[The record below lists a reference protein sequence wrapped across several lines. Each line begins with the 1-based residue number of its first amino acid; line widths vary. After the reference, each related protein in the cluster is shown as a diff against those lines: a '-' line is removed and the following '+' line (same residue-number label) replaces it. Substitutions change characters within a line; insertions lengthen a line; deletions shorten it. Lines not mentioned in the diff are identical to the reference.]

1 MEAVGQLD
9 LSGLYAAYRADGQGQ
24 APYDPA
30 VMLGL
35 LFYCYL
41 KGIRSTRKVAA
52 ACIDDVG
59 CRVIAG
65 GALPSHQAFAVF
77 FRRHRPQVKAMF
89 VQVLS
94 LCAAEGLVQ
103 GHACAVDGSPV
114 SADAA
119 LSANA
124 DGARLA
130 AQITA
135 LEAALAAAAEEFMAG
150 ADPPAGLAPGDGDE
164 DQDSDEDGGDDQDS
178 GRWPR
183 RLTAMA
189 ARLGRLR
196 AAQQVLA
203 ARVAASA
210 DGTPAENA
218 RSAVTHLEQRLA
230 EASAAQDAKWEAY
243 QAKVAAGTRG
253 KGKPIAP
260 AATAVRVTRI
270 RDALEKARARL
281 EAALDRAAASAVKV
295 NTTDPGSRVLPGKN
309 GGYLQG
315 RNLQLAAVRNQIL
328 LAIGL
333 HDNPA
338 DVGALIPMIE
348 ESVRNCQLT
357 GLEQQIR
364 AWLADS
370 GYASAANFA
379 ALDHLLLLVAVSAE
393 AAQTGRTT
401 EAAAAVPAGWKAMAS
416 RLATPA
422 GKKLY
427 RRRSRL
433 VEPAF
438 AQFFAMFGRYLNYRG
453 DAAGDEVQFLGAVHN
468 LGKLLGHRRR
478 QLSTT

>member
-1 MEAVGQLD
+1 MRRRLPPDHAAYQVMEAVGQLD
-9 LSGLYAAYRADGQGQ
+9 LSGLYAAYRRDGQGQ

-41 KGIRSTRKVAA
+41 KGIRSARKVAA
-52 ACIDDVG
+52 ACVDDVG

-65 GALPSHQAFAVF
+65 GTLPSHQAFAVF

-89 VQVLS
+89 VQVLL

-119 LSANA
+119 LSANV
-124 DGARLA
+124 DGARLG

-135 LEAALAAAAEEFMAG
+135 LGAALAAAAEAFMAG
-150 ADPPAGLAPGDGDE
+150 ADQPAGLAPGHGDE
-164 DQDSDEDGGDDQDS
+164 GRDGDEDGGDDQDS
-178 GRWPR
+178 DRWPR

-218 RSAVTHLEQRLA
+218 RSAVARLEQRLA

-253 KGKPIAP
+253 KGKPVAP
-260 AATAVRVTRI
+260 AATAAWVTRI

-315 RNLQLAAVRNQIL
+315 RNLQLAAVRNQVL

-379 ALDHLLLLVAVSAE
+379 ALNHLLLLVSVRAA

-401 EAAAAVPAGWKAMAS
+401 DAAAVPAGWEAMAS
-416 RLATPA
+416 RL
-422 GKKLY
+422 
-427 RRRSRL
+427 
-433 VEPAF
+433 
-438 AQFFAMFGRYLNYRG
+438 
-453 DAAGDEVQFLGAVHN
+453 
-468 LGKLLGHRRR
+468 
-478 QLSTT
+478 